1 MGASLGPIP
10 KGEEIATMTDTL
22 STTPDA
28 RIETQDEWER
38 FEARAWLNAVVER
51 GLDPM
56 QLNPDEYLAVRK
68 LADRNAWILT
78 GNGPSADREMTD
90 VTAPFVRTSA

>member
-1 MGASLGPIP
+1 
-10 KGEEIATMTDTL
+10 MTDTL

-28 RIETQDEWER
+28 RIQTQDEWER
-38 FEARAWLNAVVER
+38 FEARAWLNAVVVR

-78 GNGPSADREMTD
+78 GNSADTRIGLEAD
-90 VTAPFVRTSA
+90 SSPFVRARLADVS